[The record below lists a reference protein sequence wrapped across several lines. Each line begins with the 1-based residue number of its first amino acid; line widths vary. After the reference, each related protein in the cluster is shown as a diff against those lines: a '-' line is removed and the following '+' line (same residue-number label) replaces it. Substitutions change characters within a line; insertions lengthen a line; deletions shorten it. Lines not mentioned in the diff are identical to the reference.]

1 MTQIRWKP
9 EHLPD
14 CHAPL
19 HLKGIRNFWLI
30 KCQRCKEENLS
41 QRIIWLILFSLL
53 YCQFSV
59 STFAWVFIAMLTRED
74 SESWA
79 SVKAV
84 LVHAQSGHLHN
95 IPLVRNRSN
104 SLGAHTRI
112 YRQSCGYVSP
122 AGSALP
128 WPCAQGDVIASKQEY
143 PAPSGY
149 LRPKPHHGQLWPESG
164 TRTVGDYSLAQLSW
178 LQPFRDP

>member
-1 MTQIRWKP
+1 
-9 EHLPD
+9 
-14 CHAPL
+14 
-19 HLKGIRNFWLI
+19 
-30 KCQRCKEENLS
+30 
-41 QRIIWLILFSLL
+41 
-53 YCQFSV
+53 
-59 STFAWVFIAMLTRED
+59 MLTRED

-104 SLGAHTRI
+104 SLGAHTRV

-128 WPCAQGDVIASKQEY
+128 WLQCIIGTQIYGSGEADIPTMTSDWVIA
-143 PAPSGY
+143 
-149 LRPKPHHGQLWPESG
+149 
-164 TRTVGDYSLAQLSW
+164 DI
-178 LQPFRDP
+178 